1 MTTVKT
7 LPEGE
12 KAREID
18 SLALHELVEAVYKG
32 DVPET
37 AFYYPSKRGGYVHVS
52 PGTVDKLIQF
62 IGKIKTSAEENKY
75 NAQEGIEHGSYML
88 WKHSNEKAKNRELFF
103 RFKNY
108 PAVELPIPVEYL
120 LLP

>member
-1 MTTVKT
+1 MTTVKE
-7 LPEGE
+7 LPKGE

-18 SLALHELVEAVYKG
+18 SLALHELTEASYKG
-32 DVPET
+32 AIPKL
-37 AFYYPSKRGGYVHVS
+37 ASYLQSKRGGYVYISSSSSSRLAEFVE
-52 PGTVDKLIQF
+52 
-62 IGKIKTSAEENKY
+62 KIKTSAKENKY
-75 NAQEGIEHGSYML
+75 DAQEAIEHGSYML

-108 PAVELPIPVEYL
+108 PAVELSIPVEYL